1 MCRVGKSR
9 KPRDHLPGLQ
19 FLLWLQLAL
28 WWWANALVFLCLSLH
43 ICKARPQVKGGGREG
58 CTSWLLCILPTMI
71 IFSWKWPLTSINRP
85 FVLLSEAVTW
95 LEFAYILAHQH
106 MVSILILKSWWKSL
120 QWIHMP
126 AWLHRL
132 WLLWCGT
139 WVKRFPLILL
149 NCRTWVSK
157 LQLWT

>member
-1 MCRVGKSR
+1 MCRVGRSS
-9 KPRDHLPGLQ
+9 KPRDHLPGPW
-19 FLLWLQLAL
+19 FLLWYQLAL
-28 WWWANALVFLCLSLH
+28 WQWANDLVFLCLSFH
-43 ICKARPQVKGGGREG
+43 ICKARPQVKGGGWAG
-58 CTSWLLCILPTMI
+58 CTSWLLCILPTLVT
-71 IFSWKWPLTSINRP
+71 FLWKWPLTSINCP

-95 LEFAYILAHQH
+95 LECAYILAHQH
-106 MVSILILKSWWKSL
+106 MVSILILKPWWKSL
-120 QWIHMP
+120 QWIQML

-149 NCRTWVSK
+149 NCRTWVFK